1 MGLGSWELG
10 LILVLVLIVFGAG
23 KLPDVFRQA
32 GKGIRA
38 FKDAA
43 DGKDDGSGESEPSE
57 EKKAAKAR
65 KQLVAKDALDDDPE
79 EQKVASAKKKQEAE

>member
-43 DGKDDGSGESEPSE
+43 DGKGDDQPEAEGEDA
-57 EKKAAKAR
+57 KKAAKAR
-65 KQLVAKDALDDDPE
+65 KQLEAKDALDDDPQ
-79 EQKVASAKKKQEAE
+79 EQKVASVKKNEEAE